1 MKRKDQ
7 ADSAAVIP
15 NQTQLRQL
23 NQTGNSLKSQLHNN
37 NYVWRGGGAKEN
49 NTNTFQKTH
58 PTYTSDC
65 TSDAP
70 TIGKTAYLPNT
81 ITTQTHCLKIWK
93 EVTPTADSGL
103 IPRAAYFLVYHIV

>member
-37 NYVWRGGGAKEN
+37 NYVWKGGGER
-49 NTNTFQKTH
+49 KTTPIPFKKH
-58 PTYTSDC
+58 TQLILLI
-65 TSDAP
+65 ARLM
-70 TIGKTAYLPNT
+70 LP
-81 ITTQTHCLKIWK
+81 
-93 EVTPTADSGL
+93 P
-103 IPRAAYFLVYHIV
+103 